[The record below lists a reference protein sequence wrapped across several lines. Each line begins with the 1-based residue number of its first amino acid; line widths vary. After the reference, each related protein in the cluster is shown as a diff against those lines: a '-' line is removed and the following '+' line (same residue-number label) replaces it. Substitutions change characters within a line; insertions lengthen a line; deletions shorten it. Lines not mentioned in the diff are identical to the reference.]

1 MKVNLSGVPETLF
14 ITLRIRAIEAKR
26 PDAAVKDPYA
36 VQILEQIEFDESSKN
51 KVSEASQTGT
61 IVRTIILDEII
72 NDFCIGIR
80 KELSLIWVAAWMP
93 AASGS
98 P

>member
-72 NDFCIGIR
+72 NDFF
-80 KELSLIWVAAWMP
+80 
-93 AASGS
+93 ASAS
-98 P
+98 ARNCR